1 MTVAA
6 RVVVVLVLM
15 VVIVFVVVLV
25 AVGLEFAVV
34 VDHRGEI
41 PVSALAATVV
51 VMVVLVIVVVLVL
64 VAFAL
69 LVAVVV
75 MVVLVVVLEGGFVDV
90 VVESG
95 TVDRVEHEVGEL
107 VFLDVEDGAH
117 EVELHEIVALED
129 AVVLD
134 AVVHVDEVEGDSLAV
149 FDIHCGFD
157 VTEQTTGFA
166 LDEFP
171 DLEKD
176 VGKLGLRV
184 GVPVLDGPCE
194 TGGGTVGFLD
204 RGLFML
210 VLVLAHS
217 SINP

>member
-6 RVVVVLVLM
+6 RVVVVLMLM
-15 VVIVFVVVLV
+15 IVIVVVLV
-25 AVGLEFAVV
+25 SVGLEFAVI

-51 VMVVLVIVVVLVL
+51 VMVVVVAVVLMLVIVVVM
-64 VAFAL
+64 FAL

-75 MVVLVVVLEGGFVDV
+75 MMVLVVMLEGGPVDM

-95 TVDRVEHEVGEL
+95 TIDRVEHEVGEL
-107 VFLDVEDGAH
+107 VFLDVEDSAH

-129 AVVLD
+129 AVMLD
-134 AVVHVDEVEGDSLAV
+134 TVVHVDEIEGNPLAI
-149 FDIHCGFD
+149 FHIHCGFD
-157 VTEQTTGFA
+157 VTQQTTGFS

-176 VGKLGLRV
+176 VGKLGFRV
-184 GVPVLDGPCE
+184 GVPVLDGTGE
-194 TGGGTVGFLD
+194 SGGGTVGFLD
-204 RGLFML
+204 
-210 VLVLAHS
+210 
-217 SINP
+217 

>member
-1 MTVAA
+1 M
-6 RVVVVLVLM
+6 VVVLVLM
-15 VVIVFVVVLV
+15 VVIVVVLV
-25 AVGLEFAVV
+25 AVGLEFSVV

-41 PVSALAATVV
+41 PVSALTATVV
-51 VMVVLVIVVVLVL
+51 VMVVLMVVVVVVLVLML

-69 LVAVVV
+69 LVAVVMV
-75 MVVLVVVLEGGFVDV
+75 MLVVVLERGFVDV
-90 VVESG
+90 IVESG
-95 TVDRVEHEVGEL
+95 TVNRMEHEVGEL
-107 VFLDVEDGAH
+107 IFLDIKDGAH

-134 AVVHVDEVEGDSLAV
+134 TVVHVDEVEGDSLAV

-157 VTEQTTGFA
+157 VAKQTTGFA

-184 GVPVLDGPCE
+184 GVPVLDGPGE
-194 TGGGTVGFLD
+194 TGGCTVGLLD
-204 RGLFML
+204 RGLF
-210 VLVLAHS
+210 VFVLAHS

>member
-15 VVIVFVVVLV
+15 VVIVVVLV
-25 AVGLEFAVV
+25 AVGLEFSVV
-34 VDHRGEI
+34 VDHRGKI

-51 VMVVLVIVVVLVL
+51 VMVVLMVVVMVVLVL
-64 VAFAL
+64 MAFAL
-69 LVAVVV
+69 LVAVV
-75 MVVLVVVLEGGFVDV
+75 MMMLVVVLERGFVDV

-95 TVDRVEHEVGEL
+95 TVNRVEHEVGEL
-107 VFLDVEDGAH
+107 VFLNIKDGAH

-134 AVVHVDEVEGDSLAV
+134 TVVHVDEVKGDSLAV

-157 VTEQTTGFA
+157 VAKQTTGFA

-176 VGKLGLRV
+176 IGKLGLRI
-184 GVPVLDGPCE
+184 GVPVLDSPGE
-194 TGGGTVGFLD
+194 TGGGTVGLLD
-204 RGLFML
+204 RGLF
-210 VLVLAHS
+210 VFVLAHS